1 MKITKKQL
9 KRIIKEEY
17 RRILNESS
25 YTVYFDKDGVTV
37 NGSDGGPA
45 KELFFVMKGQQP
57 YYGQIVK
64 ASKGDAKGMQA
75 LKDQIE
81 EKDGNSDIE
90 DKRINFS
97 NKPIAESISKRQ
109 LKRIIKE
116 VLLETF
122 EGI

>member
-25 YTVYFDKDGVTV
+25 YSVYFDKDGVTV
-37 NGSDGGPA
+37 NGSAGGPA
-45 KELFFVMKGQQP
+45 EELFFVMKSQQP

-81 EKDGNSDIE
+81 EKDGNSNIE
-90 DKRINFS
+90 DKDVNFS
-97 NKPIAESISKRQ
+97 NKPMTESISKNQ
-109 LKRIIKE
+109 LRNIVREICEKK
-116 VLLETF
+116 
-122 EGI
+122 